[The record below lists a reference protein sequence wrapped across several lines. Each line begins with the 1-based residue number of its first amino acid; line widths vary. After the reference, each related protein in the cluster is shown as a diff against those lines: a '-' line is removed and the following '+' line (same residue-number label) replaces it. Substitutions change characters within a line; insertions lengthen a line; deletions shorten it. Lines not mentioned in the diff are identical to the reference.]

1 MKKVTLTYILF
12 FLCFPSVVFA
22 AKLENKDS
30 IIRLLPAIKND
41 SLYAYTANHIAFL
54 FLRSD
59 TDSCMIFLAEARKRA
74 SVKNIRTELSRGY
87 TLEGR
92 INYLNGRTDS
102 ALVYYSKALHLDT
115 LLNRIEDA
123 SADHVH
129 ISKAYSLKGNID
141 KALDHLRK
149 ALQLAKDGGFKEQ
162 EADCLFA
169 LAVLYDRMDEPSK
182 AITFC
187 ENAVVIQ
194 KQIGDSSGLA
204 YSYHRMGLA
213 YEGLGKYDEALR
225 FLELSLEIRQKMKAE
240 AQYGAPLNGIG
251 LVYMD
256 KKEYQLALK
265 KFYDAY
271 KYWSAANDK
280 EGMVIAT
287 GNLGELSKRMGDNEN
302 ALRYL
307 LQSYQLADE
316 IHAISFQ
323 KGTAHALAEI
333 YYEKGN
339 YKLAYDYYNKYSS
352 LRDTLFSEE
361 NSQRMAEMQ
370 SRYESEQKEQQ
381 INLLTK
387 EKELQNSE
395 LSKKRFMLN
404 ALGVGGIL
412 LLVLVFMAFR
422 NIRQKKKA
430 NSKLSAAYSEIEHK
444 NEKLVDVYHVLEQ
457 NRDEIAGKNK
467 EITDSIKYAK
477 RLQEAILPSKDF
489 IQSLFPSSFVMYKP
503 KDIVSGDFYWFER
516 SGNKKLFAAVDC
528 TGHGVPGAFMS
539 IVGYNQLNQAV
550 NENGLSKP
558 NLILN
563 ALNKG
568 ITSSLK
574 QTEEGSTVK
583 DGMDIALCS
592 LDETTNT
599 LEFSGA
605 YNPLWLVR
613 DGTMTELK
621 GDKKPI
627 GVFVGEEMQAF
638 SSQEIHLQ
646 KGDSLYIFTDGYADQ
661 FGGQRG
667 KKFKY
672 KQLQELILSISMK
685 TMEEQRNILDKTI
698 EEWKGELEQIDD
710 ILVMGIRI

>member
-1 MKKVTLTYILF
+1 MILKKILLHILVLTLL
-12 FLCFPSVVFA
+12 SGG
-22 AKLENKDS
+22 
-30 IIRLLPAIKND
+30 
-41 SLYAYTANHIAFL
+41 SLSAQKE
-54 FLRSD
+54 S
-59 TDSCMIFLAEARKRA
+59 TDSVA
-74 SVKNIRTELSRGY
+74 LSRSYASQGRMNY
-87 TLEGR
+87 KNGR
-92 INYLNGRTDS
+92 IDS
-102 ALVYYSKALHLDT
+102 ALFYYTKALDLDMR
-115 LLNRIEDA
+115 LNRMEDA
-123 SADHVH
+123 SADHVQ
-129 ISKAYSLKGNID
+129 ISRVYSLKGNID
-141 KALDHLRK
+141 TALDHLRK
-149 ALQLAKDGGFKEQ
+149 ALQLAQNGGFKEQ

-169 LAVLYDRMDEPSK
+169 LAVLYDRMDQPSK

-187 ENAVVIQ
+187 ENAIVLQ
-194 KQIGDSSGLA
+194 KEIGDSAGMA

-213 YEGLGKYDEALR
+213 YEGLNKYDEALK
-225 FLELSLEIRQKMKAE
+225 FLELSLEIRQKIKAE
-240 AQYGAPLNGIG
+240 KQYGASLNGIG

-271 KYWSAANDK
+271 KYWSAADDK

-307 LQSYQLADE
+307 LQSYELADK

-333 YYEKGN
+333 YYEKGK
-339 YKLAYDYYNKYSS
+339 YKQAYEYYSKYSN
-352 LRDTLFSEE
+352 LRDTLYNDE

-381 INLLTK
+381 IRLLTK

-404 ALGVGGIL
+404 ALAIGGVL

-422 NIRQKKKA
+422 NIRQKKRV
-430 NSKLSAAYSEIEHK
+430 NNKLSLAYTEIEHK
-444 NEKLVDVYHVLEQ
+444 NEKLVDVYKVLEQ

-477 RLQEAILPSKDF
+477 RLQEAILPSRDF
-489 IQSLFPSSFVMYKP
+489 IHGLFPSSFVLYKP
-503 KDIVSGDFYWFER
+503 KDIVSGDFYWFEH
-516 SGNKKLFAAVDC
+516 SGGKKLFAAVDC

-550 NENGLSKP
+550 NENGLTKP
-558 NLILN
+558 SLILN

-592 LDETTNT
+592 FDEKTNI
-599 LEFSGA
+599 LEYSGA

-613 DGTMTELK
+613 DGKMTELR

-627 GVFVGEEMQAF
+627 GVFLGEELQAF
-638 SSQEIHLQ
+638 NNQVVHLLR
-646 KGDSLYIFTDGYADQ
+646 GDSLYIFTDGYADQ
-661 FGGQRG
+661 FGGDKG

-672 KQLQELILSISMK
+672 KQLMELVLSISEK
-685 TMEEQRNILDKTI
+685 TMDEQRDILDRTI
-698 EEWKGELEQIDD
+698 EKWKGDLEQIDD
-710 ILVMGIRI
+710 ILLIGVKI